1 MDLRIP
7 ASRTEELRALLLKSA
22 EETLFH
28 LAVLEERGV
37 GSGPGESPFCFV
49 GWPEKGPLS
58 AVAFVGGNWFVS
70 VHAAK
75 AEHAAELARAVR
87 SSLKVRRAVG
97 ERAATDAFWEAWSPG
112 RASTILSHPQQLM
125 IVRPGE
131 AGTLTLSGLR
141 PAHAAEEGMVYE
153 ASALMQLEELGID
166 PRLEEPGSF
175 RSQVQER
182 LRTGRTWVFVE
193 NGDLVFKAEVALKS
207 RHGAQIGGVWVPPHH
222 RGKGW
227 ASRGMTEL
235 ARRLLDQVPAVS
247 LHVHE
252 KNEPAVAAYRRAGFK
267 AVLPF
272 RLLRGAPIGHGNG
285 A

>member
-7 ASRTEELRALLLKSA
+7 SSRTEELKRLFLKSPN
-22 EETLFH
+22 ETLFH

-49 GWPEKGPLS
+49 GWPRKGPLS
-58 AVAFVGGNWFVS
+58 AAAFVGGNWFVS
-70 VHAAK
+70 VHASK
-75 AEHAAELARAVR
+75 PEDAAEIARAMPKT
-87 SSLKVRRAVG
+87 LQVRRAVG

-112 RASTILSHPQQLM
+112 QASTVLSHPQQLM

-131 AGTLTLSGLR
+131 TGTLTLPGLR
-141 PAHAAEEGMVYE
+141 TAHAGEEAVAYE

-166 PRLEEPGSF
+166 PRVEEPGHF

-182 LRTGRTWVFVE
+182 LRTGRTWVLVE
-193 NGDLVFKAEVALKS
+193 NGELLFKAEVALKS
-207 RHGAQIGGVWVPPHH
+207 RHGAQIGGVWVPPAH
-222 RGKGW
+222 RGKGH

-235 ARRLLDQVPAVS
+235 ARRLLETVPCVS

-252 KNEPAVAAYRRAGFK
+252 KNVPAVSAYLRAGFR

-272 RLLRGAPIGHGNG
+272 RLLRGAPFTNGNG
-285 A
+285 S